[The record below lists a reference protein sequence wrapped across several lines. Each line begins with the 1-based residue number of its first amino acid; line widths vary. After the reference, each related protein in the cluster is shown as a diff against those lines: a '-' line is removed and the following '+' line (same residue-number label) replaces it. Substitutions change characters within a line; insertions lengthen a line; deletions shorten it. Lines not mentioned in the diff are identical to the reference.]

1 MIKLDDLYA
10 FVESNFDFLFV
21 VDKDERV
28 QHMSRLLCRAVGVD
42 EIAPGEQVLD
52 RFLAGDSLKTF
63 RAAMTKAEHG
73 SGGIAVFTPRDG
85 HGSSIPLKIKKFDAD
100 QGTVFVFFGARV
112 DTVGQTAEGEKD
124 ERIKELFCL
133 YSVAEWI
140 EASRSIEEFFNRLPS
155 FLSRG
160 MQHPDQTVVYAPFE
174 GQAYGQP
181 IPSDQFLRAE
191 LLVRGEKSGEIRV
204 GYIDPELALLP
215 DEQRMLDEI
224 IHMLNLAI
232 ERKQLAES
240 LDHKSEEEE
249 ESRKQMADLKSEI
262 DARTRDLEEQRNK
275 LSTIDTYME
284 RVNRNWEES
293 KARLETMFDMIP
305 GDVAL
310 IDRNRNV
317 VMSNQAEVEPGDKC
331 HQALFGRDRPCEDC
345 RLAKILR
352 DKAPITHLV
361 MHEDRHLEVHA
372 MPVFTK
378 DHEVEGIMEFY
389 RDVTLEKTYQ
399 EQLQRAD
406 QMASLGQ
413 LVSGI
418 GHEINNPNQFI
429 RGNIKILKQALED
442 ILPIVD
448 DYQKDHPDFKVA
460 RLPYAFFREHI
471 MVLVNDMA
479 HGSERIKGIVE
490 GLRRFVRRDE
500 GQQVDKVDVNTLIE
514 ACSRLVHN
522 EVSKRAELELALEPD
537 LPSFTGNSQKIEQ
550 VLVNLIV
557 NAAQA
562 MPDDDKGHIT
572 VRSRLED
579 GHVVF
584 EIEDNGKG
592 MNEKTQKQIFDPF
605 FTTKR
610 ARGGTGLGLAIAY
623 RIIEEH
629 GGTISV
635 SSEVGKGTKFV
646 ICIPAGGQ
654 EAQSA
659 PDEQT
664 EAEADTAAQQVETD
678 GGQA

>member
-28 QHMSRLLCRAVGVD
+28 QRMSRLLCRAVGVD
-42 EIAPGEQVLD
+42 EVAPGEQALEQ
-52 RFLAGDSLKTF
+52 FLAAESLKTF
-63 RAAMTKAEHG
+63 RAAMTRAEHG
-73 SGGIAVFTPRDG
+73 SGGIAVFTPRDDR
-85 HGSSIPLKIKKFDAD
+85 GSSIPLKIKRFESGE
-100 QGTVFVFFGARV
+100 GTVFLFFGARV
-112 DTVGQTAEGEKD
+112 DAVGQTAEGEKE
-124 ERIKELFCL
+124 ERIKELLCL
-133 YSVAEWI
+133 YSVGEWI

-160 MQHPDQTVVYAPFE
+160 MQYPDQTIVFATFE

-181 IPSDQFLRAE
+181 IPSDRFISAE
-191 LLVRGEKSGEIRV
+191 LLVRGEMSGEIRV

-224 IHMLNLAI
+224 VHKLNLAL
-232 ERKQLAES
+232 ERKKLTES
-240 LDHKSEEEE
+240 LVHKSEEEE
-249 ESRKQMADLKSEI
+249 ESRRRMADLESEI
-262 DARTRDLEEQRNK
+262 AARTRDLEEQRKK
-275 LSTIDTYME
+275 LSTIDAYME

-317 VMSNQAEVEPGDKC
+317 VMTNHSEVEPGDKC
-331 HQALFGRDRPCEDC
+331 HRALFNRDRPCEDC

-352 DKAPITHLV
+352 DKTPITLSIIHD
-361 MHEDRHLEVHA
+361 DRHLEVHA
-372 MPVFTK
+372 VPIFTK

-448 DYQKDHPDFKVA
+448 DYQKDHPDLRVA
-460 RLPYAFFREHI
+460 RLPYSFFREHI

-490 GLRRFVRRDE
+490 SLRRFVRRDE

-522 EVSKRAELELALEPD
+522 EVSKRADLELALEPD

-562 MPDDDKGHIT
+562 MPDDDKGRIT
-572 VRSRLED
+572 VRSRLENE
-579 GHVVF
+579 HVVF
-584 EIEDNGKG
+584 EVEDNGKG
-592 MNEKTQKQIFDPF
+592 MTEKTQKQIFDPF

-635 SSEVGKGTKFV
+635 SSEFGKGTKFV
-646 ICIPAGGQ
+646 VCIPAGGQ
-654 EAQSA
+654 EAPSA
-659 PDEQT
+659 PEQPT
-664 EAEADTAAQQVETD
+664 KAGADPAARQVEND